1 MAAKK
6 RDSRCKGVTKSGKPC
21 RAWATESGLCFLH
34 ANPDKASEL
43 GRIGGRT
50 NRHRVVEAGAT
61 LPKSNTGIAVQE
73 TIDRVIEDVY
83 SGKLDPRSAAA
94 ICQLLNMRARVVQT
108 APVLLTRGNF
118 PSCFASPAPKP
129 EPKTREPNPEASEP
143 NHDPKSNELEE
154 KLSKINGMP
163 FSPEVAEAIKAC
175 IRQNGLKPDKS

>member
-1 MAAKK
+1 VSSLNMAAKK

-83 SGKLDPRSAAA
+83 SGKLDPSRAAV
-94 ICQLLNMRARVVQT
+94 ICQALNMRARVVET
-108 APVLLTRGNF
+108 GPVLTRGHQRSHF
-118 PSCFASPAPKP
+118 SSP
-129 EPKTREPNPEASEP
+129 EPEETNEPEKDSKTQEPEKDSKTQEPEKDSKT
-143 NHDPKSNELEE
+143 NGRGLDPAL
-154 KLSKINGMP
+154 
-163 FSPEVAEAIKAC
+163 AEAMKEY
-175 IRQNGLKPDKS
+175 GE